1 MKGLPGAL
9 GAPGDSA
16 LERHGRRVT
25 ILAVMQTDRGSLP
38 GGRSWTLLLAPG
50 PRLEE
55 CFPLLS
61 ILAETTTEELRVD
74 VERLEEWPDLVCAFP
89 ERGRIVID
97 SRTIEPQQRDLLRGF
112 LRHHPAWSVVLV
124 GAGGDA
130 ELVAELAALPTA
142 RWCPGPLE
150 VAQLSSWLLPPT
162 DARTSDAPPA
172 AAEARPSPAAAD
184 PPRRPGPDAAD
195 LQGATAPD
203 GPGEAAGAG
212 VPSDHGPRGEVRR
225 GEAPPAAELPG
236 DEDAILEEIE
246 RILAGEAEAPAAS
259 PAPRP
264 ASGAVAHAAVSLQ
277 EPALQEPA
285 LQDLSRD
292 EDPAPTAQRPAGP
305 AAAVH
310 PAPAP
315 RSEAPPRPAPPAPY
329 FRHQVADLADLVQC
343 VDLSLDVAR
352 RELAEAAEEPPAA
365 VVERLGELAAEVARL
380 RQFTR
385 TLNFLVA
392 PPAVG
397 DQRFDLGPLLEEMLT
412 ARRGEP
418 GSPRYLLRAPEPLP
432 MRSDKLILTQA
443 LDALLFLA
451 HHAAGPEG
459 TVRVEARAME
469 SPEEE
474 LEARVSIRFPAGR
487 FRGHAPGE
495 LLEPYALR
503 RELPELGANALAAAC
518 SLLRGQGGRAELRAE
533 AGGEGFEWLVRLPG
547 AR

>member
-1 MKGLPGAL
+1 
-9 GAPGDSA
+9 
-16 LERHGRRVT
+16 
-25 ILAVMQTDRGSLP
+25 MQTDRGSLP
-38 GGRSWTLLLAPG
+38 DGRSWTLLLAPG

-61 ILAETTTEELRVD
+61 ILAEATTEEIRVD

-130 ELVAELAALPTA
+130 ELVAELAALPTT
-142 RWCPGPLE
+142 RWCPGPLGL
-150 VAQLSSWLLPPT
+150 AALSAWLLPPT
-162 DARTSDAPPA
+162 DARTSEARTSDAPPA
-172 AAEARPSPAAAD
+172 AGSRPSPAAGD
-184 PPRRPGPDAAD
+184 PPRRPGPDAGG
-195 LQGATAPD
+195 LRGAAAPG
-203 GPGEAAGAG
+203 GPGAAAGAG
-212 VPSDHGPRGEVRR
+212 APPAHGAPGEVRR
-225 GEAPPAAELPG
+225 GEELPAAELPAAELPG
-236 DEDAILEEIE
+236 DEDAILAEIE

-264 ASGAVAHAAVSLQ
+264 DPGAARPAPAATVALE
-277 EPALQEPA
+277 EPPA
-285 LQDLSRD
+285 QDLSRD
-292 EDPAPTAQRPAGP
+292 EDPAATPPPPAAP
-305 AAAVH
+305 AAAAH

-315 RSEAPPRPAPPAPY
+315 RRESPPRPAPPAPY

-352 RELAEAAEEPPAA
+352 RELAEAQEEPPAA

-397 DQRFDLGPLLEEMLT
+397 DQRFDLGPLLVEMLT

-418 GSPRYLLRAPEPLP
+418 GSPRYLLRAPDPLP

-459 TVRVEARAME
+459 TVRVEARPME